1 VILEELAAVEDSP
14 DEQVGIALDGLI
26 WPGQPHGRDIAGSAT
41 TVSAVSQ
48 ERLKRYYRDQYVANA
63 TVVSIAG
70 AISQEQGHELAQRLL
85 GEWAPGTPTTWKPH
99 VAQSGER
106 ARIVAKDTEQAHM
119 SLGMTAASTR
129 DPKRYPLGVLS
140 VIVGEGMSSRL
151 FVRLREE
158 LGLCYDIRS
167 SITQLM
173 DTGNFVVYAGVDP
186 THAGD
191 ALREITAEL
200 RRARQGV
207 TPEEL
212 TRAKG
217 LLASRIQLYMEDT
230 SAVAGWYGSRA
241 VRGLPLHTPEET
253 IAAYEQVTLDD
264 VAEVAREVFAEERL
278 RVAVVGPFEA
288 PDALLHDVHLGH

>member
-1 VILEELAAVEDSP
+1 M
-14 DEQVGIALDGLI
+14 
-26 WPGQPHGRDIAGSAT
+26 
-41 TVSAVSQ
+41 
-48 ERLKRYYRDQYVANA
+48 
-63 TVVSIAG
+63 
-70 AISQEQGHELAQRLL
+70 
-85 GEWAPGTPTTWKPH
+85 GEWAPGKPATWKPH
-99 VAQSGER
+99 VTQDGER
-106 ARIVAKDTEQAHM
+106 NRVIAKDTEQAHM
-119 SLGMTAASTR
+119 SLGMTATSTQ

-200 RRARQGV
+200 RRARKGV

-212 TRAKG
+212 ARAKG

-241 VRGLPLHTPEET
+241 VRGLPLHTPEDT
-253 IAAYEQVTLDD
+253 IAAYERVTVDD
-264 VAEVAREVFAEERL
+264 VGAVAQEVFDDARL

-288 PDALLHDVHLGH
+288 PETLLHDVHLG